1 MLRVRLVGVALSVA
15 CLVAAV
21 AVGPGAAAAE
31 PCLQVRDDA
40 PCLTYEPASG
50 APGTYV
56 TFSGQ
61 VDPEDIRLWA
71 KTWRQLDLWGMYRA
85 FPDGGP
91 TGTHCELMVPLRK
104 LRIDFDKE
112 SGAVSGSFTLGSHGN
127 CMQEERS
134 FPAFPG
140 RYNLVAG
147 CTACV
152 FGEYRVSAGVLPT
165 TGSDAG
171 THAAVGIA
179 FLVLGGVALAQAR
192 RSKRE
197 GVRH

>member
-1 MLRVRLVGVALSVA
+1 MFRLRLFGVALSVA
-15 CLVAAV
+15 CLFAPV
-21 AVGPGAAAAE
+21 AVGPAASADE
-31 PCLQVRDDA
+31 PCLQVWDDT

-50 APGTYV
+50 APGTFV

-61 VDPEDIRLWA
+61 VDPEGIKQWT
-71 KTWRQLDLWGMYRA
+71 KTWRQLDIAGMYRD

-91 TGTHCELMVPLRK
+91 TGTSCELMVPLRQ
-104 LRIDFDKE
+104 LRIDLDEE

-140 RYNLVAG
+140 RYHLVAG

-152 FGEYRVSAGVLPT
+152 FGEYRVSAAVLPA
-165 TGSDAG
+165 TGTDAG
-171 THAAVGIA
+171 IPAAVGIA
-179 FLVLGGVALAQAR
+179 LLVLGGAAVALTR
-192 RSKRE
+192 RPRRE
-197 GVRH
+197 GILR